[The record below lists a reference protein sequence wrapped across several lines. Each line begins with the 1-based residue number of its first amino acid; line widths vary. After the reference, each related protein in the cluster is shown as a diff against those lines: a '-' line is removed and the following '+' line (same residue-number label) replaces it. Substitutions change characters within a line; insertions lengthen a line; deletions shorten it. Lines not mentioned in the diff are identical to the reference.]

1 MGGDTDDELTFRIS
15 IGKRFLESGAR
26 TRLLKPGTSEFSRP
40 LRSPLSSHGAEGSS
54 AVIIIM
60 NYAPCKR

>member
-26 TRLLKPGTSEFSRP
+26 TRLLKPGISEFSRP
-40 LRSPLSSHGAEGSS
+40 LRPPTELSWRRRASP
-54 AVIIIM
+54 VIIIM